1 MVAVPLRRGLRS
13 GRVFRVTRG
22 LDPRPLIASGRDADV
37 FDRGDG
43 TVLRRYRRRSV
54 PQYEVN
60 VMRYAHD
67 HGFPVPAVISVSGRD
82 IVLERIDGPTMQDV
96 LLGDTG
102 RIDACA
108 AQLAELHDRLHRI
121 VGPDWL
127 RARGEGDRL
136 LHLDLHPQN
145 VLMSSRGPVVIDW
158 ANAAR
163 GPAALDPALAIAIF
177 VTARAN
183 FAGQRAA
190 IDAFIA
196 AFASH
201 FDRAELDAAMPLA
214 IELRSKDPNVTDRE
228 RAELAAWR

>member
-1 MVAVPLRRGLRS
+1 MVAVPLRGGLRS
-13 GRVFRVTRG
+13 GRVFRVIRG

-54 PQYEVN
+54 PQDEVD
-60 VMRYAHD
+60 VMRYARD

-82 IVLERIDGPTMQDV
+82 LVLERIDGPTMQDV